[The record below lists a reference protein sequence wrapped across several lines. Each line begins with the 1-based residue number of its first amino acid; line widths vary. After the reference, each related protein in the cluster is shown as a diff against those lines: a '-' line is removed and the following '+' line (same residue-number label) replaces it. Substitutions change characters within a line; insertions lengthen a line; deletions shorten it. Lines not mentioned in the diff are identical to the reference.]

1 MLATNNVSSRTGDD
15 DVHVL
20 INLCPIFEAPENW
33 GDTLDCEGGI

>member
-15 DVHVL
+15 DVL